1 MGDGGW
7 RMEEWWYGVGR
18 ECVGLSIPVGFRLDR
33 NADGI
38 LEDRGGWKMRGRR
51 GYVRLCRLGWG
62 WGCDRDRWLG
72 YRIGGLYGLVFSCFS
87 FSLPYSSPFLFHPLS
102 TPLPLHSIPPL
113 HPPCTSPHLP
123 HSPLHQPFPLKTHTL
138 MLYRHSYPISLAT
151 WYMSIAKSGP
161 RSPSSSFSSSSS
173 PPLKPS
179 RPFRPIHE
187 AHPSHRKIHVR
198 AATPPNASTFYVP
211 WRESGTPLIP
221 TASEAN
227 FTQAGSRREKK
238 HNLHG

>member
-7 RMEEWWYGVGR
+7 RMEEWWDGVGR
-18 ECVGLSIPVGFRLDR
+18 ECVVLSIPVGFRLDR

-72 YRIGGLYGLVFSCFS
+72 YRIGGFMASGFRVFRFRY
-87 FSLPYSSPFLFHPLS
+87 PIHPPSSS
-102 TPLPLHSIPPL
+102 TPFPLHFQSTPF
-113 HPPCTSPHLP
+113 HPCTSPHLP
-123 HSPLHQPFPLKTHTL
+123 HSPLQQPFPLKTHTL
-138 MLYRHSYPISLAT
+138 MLYRHSYTISLAT

-198 AATPPNASTFYVP
+198 APTPPNASTFYVP
-211 WRESGTPLIP
+211 WRESGPPLIL
-221 TASEAN
+221 TAPEAN

-238 HNLHG
+238 LNLHG